1 MMDRDP
7 IVNALAKLPNE
18 HLWALG
24 DSIKAMPA
32 SLVLGWLGD
41 LVLWERKRRFGEV
54 PGDLPEPSIPPD
66 SIPIGLPLLH
76 ILTEPFRAHPGAEEV
91 RANDPPV
98 RDSDGVSGG
107 CAGARRGSS
116 SVTVL
121 GVHALSPAAAL
132 AKMSP
137 LLLAKMS
144 PRWRAPTCNNFLPT
158 CCRNRFP
165 QFAEKSASL

>member
-7 IVNALAKLPNE
+7 IFNALAKLPNE

-76 ILTEPFRAHPGAEEV
+76 ILTEPFRAHPGAEEFEPMIRLFETATAYLEAALV
-91 RANDPPV
+91 R
-98 RDSDGVSGG
+98 G
-107 CAGARRGSS
+107 GAR
-116 SVTVL
+116 V
-121 GVHALSPAAAL
+121 
-132 AKMSP
+132 
-137 LLLAKMS
+137 
-144 PRWRAPTCNNFLPT
+144 
-158 CCRNRFP
+158 
-165 QFAEKSASL
+165 Q